1 MAGGPDTSGSSA
13 GMAQLEAH
21 SEAVFSEVLEAHSE
35 AVFSGV
41 LEAAAKFNVCQQ
53 LEARVWHHL
62 TLELGVTCRVP
73 NIPCSRQRALPGPLS
88 RPPPLSGPP
97 PPPDPHLHF
106 LTRRPPPLPSA
117 HKLPFLVFLPYIDP
131 VPYPVLTQCR
141 TMPYTSPLVGFV
153 SKLMPFSGLMMPI
166 SCLKMGALKIL

>member
-1 MAGGPDTSGSSA
+1 MRRRRSGAVAASAASSGGTSAFISLHILHMGFDPGREVQKKYGKCTKINDPANS
-13 GMAQLEAH
+13 
-21 SEAVFSEVLEAHSE
+21 VF
-35 AVFSGV
+35 G
-41 LEAAAKFNVCQQ
+41 
-53 LEARVWHHL
+53 
-62 TLELGVTCRVP
+62 GRVP